1 MSATEFSVIT
11 NTSQDGKNYQVDN
24 DGRSNI
30 YGNAESISPYGFTSN
45 APLYSYFIQLQNDEN
60 GVCGFPFNPTLT
72 PIIKEGEVAI
82 GNFLK
87 GSVVYFNEQGRV
99 NISNLK
105 QSLFEVINTIFQT
118 DIEIFELQNQ
128 IFTTLSTLTVVT
140 GAVGTTSPLTPSIG
154 AAITSKISEIQG
166 KITTLQEKKQ
176 HLSELLF

>member
-24 DGRSNI
+24 DGRSNV
-30 YGNAESISPYGFTSN
+30 YGNAQSILPYGLTSN
-45 APLYSYFIQLQNDEN
+45 APLFSYFIQLQNDEN
-60 GVCGFPFNPTLT
+60 GVCGFPFNPKLT
-72 PIIKEGEVAI
+72 PTIKEGEVAL

-87 GSVVYFNEQGRV
+87 GSVVYFNEEGKI

-105 QSLFEVINTIFQT
+105 QNLFEVVNTIFQT

-140 GAVGTTSPLTPSIG
+140 GTPNTPSPLTPSIG
-154 AAITSKISEIQG
+154 AEITSKISQIQD
-166 KITTLQEKKQ
+166 KITILQEKKQ
-176 HLSELLF
+176 HLAELLF

>member
-24 DGRSNI
+24 DGRSNV
-30 YGNAESISPYGFTSN
+30 YGSAQSILQYGLASN
-45 APLYSYFIQLQNDEN
+45 APLYSYFLQLQNDEN
-60 GVCGFPFNPTLT
+60 GVCGFAFNPKLT
-72 PIIKEGEVAI
+72 PEIKEGEVAL

-87 GSVVYFNEQGRV
+87 GSAIYFNEEGKV

-105 QSLFEVINTIFQT
+105 QNLFEVLNTIFQT
-118 DIEIFELQNQ
+118 DIEIFQYYNQ

-154 AAITSKISEIQG
+154 AEITSKISEIQG
-166 KITTLQEKKQ
+166 KITILQEKKQ
-176 HLSELLF
+176 HLAELLF